1 MVSIKSTIFANLTI
15 AVSGTHKNKTHRAIE
30 LDVQQHSGTFAS
42 AITDEVTH
50 LISTVYDVS
59 KDSAKVQAAVTAGI
73 PIVTLEW
80 LLKSIEAN
88 AAQDAK
94 DYLVKD
100 CDAESGKKRSA
111 TPEVKDEDEQTPA
124 AKKTKAEDGTARPTR
139 AKLDSKDT
147 KSTTETSKQ
156 NDEDG
161 KDAVVIAN
169 GRGKRGA
176 AKTVTTDSDSKDDTK
191 VPAKAKTPEPE
202 MKTVLRKGKAPVD
215 ELSLL
220 QNTHHVY
227 VGLDGCARDGTLNLT
242 DIKGNNNKFYQ
253 LQLLEPDNRNPNGYC
268 VFAHWGRVGERGQIQ
283 FKANMVPLIL
293 AEAAFDKAM
302 KAKSGQTWAF
312 RHRALGGG
320 SKYAYLER
328 NYDDD
333 DEDEDKPAEN
343 EETPKPKSLIAPQ
356 LQNLMKLIF
365 NTQLMEQSMASLSY
379 DARKLPLGKL
389 SKTTIQA
396 GYEVLKQIGLEL
408 QSTSPNQGELM
419 RLSSQYYTVI
429 PHNFGRRNPTVINT
443 PQLLKQE
450 TTLVENLVDMKIT
463 SEILATAYKE
473 AGSVHPLD
481 YQFNKLGLD
490 EATPLDKTS
499 TEFQHLEAYVKKTHG
514 KTHYMKLHVEEIFRV
529 RRNVEEE
536 RFSAGGFDKFM
547 TSDNRKLLWH
557 GSRTT
562 NFGGILSQGLRIA
575 PPEAPVNGYMFDK
588 GIYLA
593 DIVSKSAGYCSA
605 SSSNNTG
612 LLLLCEAQLGSP
624 MYELQHSDY
633 YAASNSKAKGAF
645 ATKGCGRT
653 APLAWE
659 DAGVVNPQLKGV
671 QMPKVSGTE
680 NSITGDVGKNGSLQY
695 NEYIVYD
702 VAQVK
707 LRYLVRF
714 PSALFNGFRS

>member
-1 MVSIKSTIFANLTI
+1 M
-15 AVSGTHKNKTHRAIE
+15 
-30 LDVQQHSGTFAS
+30 
-42 AITDEVTH
+42 
-50 LISTVYDVS
+50 
-59 KDSAKVQAAVTAGI
+59 
-73 PIVTLEW
+73 
-80 LLKSIEAN
+80 
-88 AAQDAK
+88 
-94 DYLVKD
+94 VKD

-111 TPEVKDEDEQTPA
+111 TPEVKDEDAQAPA
-124 AKKTKAEDGTARPTR
+124 AKKSKAEDGTARPTR
-139 AKLDSKDT
+139 DLKDLKAM
-147 KSTTETSKQ
+147 KSTTELCKQ
-156 NDEDG
+156 IEEDRKASG
-161 KDAVVIAN
+161 VGVK

-176 AKTVTTDSDSKDDTK
+176 AAAFATNGNSKEDAKVPVKAKTPEPELKTSKVVVKGRGKKGAEVAIATDGNSKEDTK
-191 VPAKAKTPEPE
+191 VPVKAKTPEPE
-202 MKTVLRKGKAPVD
+202 MKTVVKKGKAPVD
-215 ELSLL
+215 DLSLL
-220 QNTHHVY
+220 QHTHHVY
-227 VGLDGCARDGTLNLT
+227 VGQDGCAMDATLNLT
-242 DIKGNNNKFYQ
+242 DIQGNNNKFYQ
-253 LQLLEPDNRNPNGYC
+253 LQLLESDNKNFNGYC
-268 VFAHWGRVGERGQIQ
+268 VFAHWGRVGERGQSQ
-283 FKANMVPLIL
+283 FKAKMVPLIS
-293 AEAAFDKAM
+293 AEVAFDKAM
-302 KAKSGQTWAF
+302 KSKSGQPWAL
-312 RHRALGGG
+312 RQRALGGG
-320 SKYAYLER
+320 SKYAYLVIHLFTVNHTFSNHPLQER
-328 NYDDD
+328 NYDED

-343 EETPKPKSLIAPQ
+343 LNVPKPKSLIAPQ
-356 LQNLMKLIF
+356 LQSLMKLIF

-396 GYEVLKQIGLEL
+396 GYEVLKQIGLQL
-408 QSTSPNQGELM
+408 QSASPNQGELM

-429 PHNFGRRNPTVINT
+429 PHNFGRNNPTVINT

-481 YQFNKLGLD
+481 YQFNKLGLN
-490 EATPLDKTS
+490 EATPLDKSS

-529 RRNVEEE
+529 RRTVEEE

-593 DIVSKSAGYCSA
+593 DIVSKSANYCSA

-612 LLLLCEAQLGSP
+612 LLLLCEAQLGDP

-633 YAASNSKAKGAF
+633 NAARHSKDKGAF

-671 QMPKVSGTE
+671 QMPKVSGME
-680 NSITGDVGKNGSLQY
+680 NNITGDVGNGGSLQY

-707 LRYLVRF
+707 IRYLVRF
-714 PSALFNGFRS
+714 RSGLFGGFRI